1 MAERTEL
8 TVPAFPQ
15 TTDLCNNRQGPRDV
29 LGHPVSC
36 GKANGGDRGRGWHRW
51 GCGGALHEGSEG
63 MEKLP
68 EWKFSGKQ
76 FEEEGAAAAETMT
89 VKSLK
94 RFEQGLDLASK
105 AQCGCWVGIR
115 LQTDK
120 QGQSARR

>member
-1 MAERTEL
+1 MIEAGAGT
-8 TVPAFPQ
+8 
-15 TTDLCNNRQGPRDV
+15 
-29 LGHPVSC
+29 
-36 GKANGGDRGRGWHRW
+36 
-51 GCGGALHEGSEG
+51 GGAAEGLCRADLHEGSKG

-76 FEEEGAAAAETMT
+76 LEEEGATATETMT

-120 QGQSARR
+120 QGQSAMR